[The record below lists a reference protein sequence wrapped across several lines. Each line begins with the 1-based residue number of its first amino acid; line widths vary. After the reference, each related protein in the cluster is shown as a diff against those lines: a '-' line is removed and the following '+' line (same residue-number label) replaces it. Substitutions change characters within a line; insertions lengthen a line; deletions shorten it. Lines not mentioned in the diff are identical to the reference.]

1 MQQFGLPKFSFH
13 HNAHKLAV
21 GIVAASV
28 IFQLLGPR
36 IQSLLAFV
44 PPFTI
49 YNLEIWR
56 VFSALLIAQSPM
68 QVIFGALIIYS
79 LGSTLE
85 YTYGQKKF
93 LYMTLG
99 LPLLGNVLTLFP
111 ALLFPSSFLFPYFG
125 AHSIVTTLWIVYGL
139 RSEQTG
145 QQLNFWGIPLQG
157 RTFALIGFGFVLL
170 QGVFSSF
177 LLVLPDL
184 FSAMAAY
191 GLMMRG
197 GKFELFSR
205 IESFYFSWKL
215 KRMKAKRGM
224 HVVTRES
231 PQKKDDY
238 TIH

>member
-21 GIVAASV
+21 AIIAASV
-28 IFQLLGPR
+28 IFQLLGPS
-36 IQSLLAFV
+36 IQSLLAFI
-44 PPFTI
+44 PPFTL
-49 YNLEIWR
+49 YKLQIWR
-56 VFSALLIAQSPM
+56 VFSSLLIAQTPM
-68 QVIFGALIIYS
+68 EVVFGGLIIYS

-93 LYMTLG
+93 LYLALG
-99 LPLLGNVLTLFP
+99 LPLLGNVLTLLP
-111 ALLFPSSFLFPYFG
+111 ALLFPTSFLLPYFG
-125 AHSIVTTLWIVYGL
+125 AGSIVTTLWIIYGL

-177 LLVLPDL
+177 LSVLPDL
-184 FSAMAAY
+184 FSAIAAY
-191 GLMMRG
+191 AVMTSG
-197 GKFELFSR
+197 GKFEIFSR

-224 HVVTRES
+224 HVVSKE
-231 PQKKDDY
+231 KKDDY